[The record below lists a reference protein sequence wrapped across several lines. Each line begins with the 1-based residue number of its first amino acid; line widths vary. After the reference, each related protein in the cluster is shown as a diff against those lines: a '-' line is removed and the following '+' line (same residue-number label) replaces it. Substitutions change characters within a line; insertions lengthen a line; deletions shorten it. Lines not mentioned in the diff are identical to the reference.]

1 MFLCGGTK
9 SPAGGHI
16 YENYCLESC
25 FNCKNRFRPS
35 LSRIDFF
42 WKAPRPAPFVFFF
55 VCCCFFLLVKIF
67 RKVGTPPPPPWRKF
81 LDPRLE
87 PLDGFS
93 WILEEM
99 KYSWSLKSL
108 LFSGHIRPGVNPG
121 VSKNRSQRGNF
132 FDFEITQLH
141 TLCISYVEECG
152 KK

>member
-16 YENYCLESC
+16 YENNCLESC

-42 WKAPRPAPFVFFF
+42 WKAPRPFCFVFF
-55 VCCCFFLLVKIF
+55 VLFFIF
-67 RKVGTPPPPPWRKF
+67 FCLSKFFGRLDPPPPPP
-81 LDPRLE
+81 DE
-87 PLDGFS
+87 NS
-93 WILEEM
+93 WIRAWNRLMDFRE
-99 KYSWSLKSL
+99 SWKRWSTHGPLKVCCFPVISAQ
-108 LFSGHIRPGVNPG
+108 GWIRVWVKIG
-121 VSKNRSQRGNF
+121 RRDF

>member
-42 WKAPRPAPFVFFF
+42 WKAPRPFCFLFLFFVFCLSKFF
-55 VCCCFFLLVKIF
+55 GRLD
-67 RKVGTPPPPPWRKF
+67 PPPPPRRKF